1 MCSADSGDTLGVA
14 MSRSAGN
21 AVPLARKPANLMVAR
36 SIRQFSEARRNVVRG
51 TVAAALRGTLGS
63 GKIDALRDNHSESDM
78 VAAANILESPGGLR
92 NRKVVS
98 LTDRDLPIVHRST
111 RKSAALE
118 AAYACGF
125 LNAWAADAKR
135 AIKTIALL
143 SQITRVPEKDGLTA
157 LLAAV
162 RSWGA
167 SSYISRKV
175 TYAKEFFEEDAASK
189 ATLGEIDALLEHKKI
204 PNIQFYA
211 LEILKDNISLFT
223 VTRRHTN
230 ILQKL
235 SGNDF
240 RKALS
245 LNGLVATPINESDCS
260 GYLLRAVETS
270 LIDTVHAVWVIMNL
284 GDRFPNITQTI
295 ERYLDSSLLTELR
308 QAFGALAAES
318 TPVLV
323 APPPSSDESIVLE
336 EDGNQS
342 LQLYRRSA
350 SFLEFPSFCRFRN
363 DIDRVVG
370 FRLMAPMLPDNRA
383 WHAPDFS
390 DKTALQRA
398 DSTFDLALHGQPNV
412 KIDTFYRTYL
422 FLRFIQDPYNL
433 ALLDNEDIQYIFDN
447 TMGLESLI
455 LERELKTMHLNAA
468 EDARALISVLAM
480 ALYRAKSSD
489 PDIDFD
495 FRSKLE
501 DYIQSNFGGK
511 IAAFIDHLAPKSPQV
526 ANYIVTSLDEA
537 TLQKMYSIIGSLAGA
552 EEARREI
559 LTTVGIHL
567 NNIDYI
573 VEAEAIETRAKVSK
587 LKEYFDTSRM
597 FVDSIAMKKWLS
609 TNPSAYT
616 QQFKE
621 KLPELT
627 ARYSVSKNIVTSAGN
642 EKRLDF
648 FHITT
653 TEEYLVSEMAKEA
666 FREFCVSNEFGIE
679 SYLGRRIRHNT
690 LQGVMTKSTDAVLQR
705 SEHQPI
711 IAGTPFGRALASW
724 ESAFKIYIERMRKEF
739 LQFKTESKPN
749 ALFNSE
755 MDLTDPVTMRNIQQL
770 VQTLKVSGLEMLDE
784 LIVSFCWRQVAPQ
797 LEAASRQIR
806 VKMVQEV
813 VQALD
818 QSLSRFEGPEE
829 RKIKAALTDAISSVF
844 AQVASWFQ
852 LPQTGFVPASIA
864 DICNIIDMDNGR
876 PALSTVVTGDYLSTK
891 YYGISVHR
899 LYDCLAV
906 LLQNAFKHGNTK
918 SDVIVH
924 VTATPLEGA
933 NLHLLT
939 VGVESSLPPQ
949 SDLCVAR
956 VEAAVTSSDTGK
968 EMVTEGYS
976 GIKKVKFITR
986 LNEGSSTVTYQV
998 TNQTIRVAFSL
1009 KAEVVDQEDGIENT
1023 PR

>member
-1 MCSADSGDTLGVA
+1 MSNVA
-14 MSRSAGN
+14 KRTIPVS
-21 AVPLARKPANLMVAR
+21 RKPANLMVAK
-36 SIRQFSEARRNVVRG
+36 SIKQFSEARRNIVRG

-63 GKIDALRDNHSESDM
+63 DKIEILRDNHSERDM
-78 VAAANILESPGGLR
+78 VAAATILEAPGGLR
-92 NRKVVS
+92 NRKVVN
-98 LTDRDLPIVHRST
+98 LVDGNLPAIHRLR
-111 RKSAALE
+111 RKTASLE

-125 LNAWAADAKR
+125 LNAWSVDVTR
-135 AIKTIALL
+135 AIDTMAAL
-143 SQITRVPEKDGLTA
+143 SQMTMVSEKDGLSA
-157 LLAAV
+157 LHVAV
-162 RSWGA
+162 RRWGA

-175 TYAKEFFEEDAASK
+175 TYAKEFFDQNADTK
-189 ATLGEIDALLEHKKI
+189 ATLNEIDTLLGHKKH

-230 ILQKL
+230 VLQKL
-235 SGNDF
+235 AKGDF

-245 LNGLVATPINESDCS
+245 LNGLVATPISEADCA
-260 GYLLRAVETS
+260 GFLLRAVETS
-270 LIDTVHAVWVIMNL
+270 LFDVVHAIWVLLNL
-284 GDRFPNITQTI
+284 GDRFPHVVQTVA
-295 ERYLDSSLLTELR
+295 RYLDPALLIHFR
-308 QAFGALAAES
+308 QAIGALANEP

-323 APPPSSDESIVLE
+323 ATPPTSDQPLVLT
-336 EDGNQS
+336 DVDRDDRS
-342 LQLYRRSA
+342 LPLYRRSA
-350 SFLEFPSFCRFRN
+350 SFLEFPSLCQFRN

-370 FRLMAPMLPDNRA
+370 YRLMAPMLPEIRE
-383 WHAPDFS
+383 WCAPDFG
-390 DKTALQRA
+390 DKAALRQVDA
-398 DSTFDLALHGQPNV
+398 SFDISLHDQPNV

-422 FLRFIQDPYNL
+422 FLRFIQDPHNF
-433 ALLDNEDIQYIFDN
+433 AVLDNDDIQYIFDN
-447 TMGLESLI
+447 TMGLESLL
-455 LERELKTMHLNAA
+455 LERELKTMYLNAA

-495 FRSKLE
+495 FRSTLE
-501 DYIQSNFGGK
+501 NYIQRNFSGK
-511 IAAFIDHLAPKSPQV
+511 VAAFIDYLAPKSPQV
-526 ANYIVTSLDEA
+526 ATYIVTSLDEA
-537 TLQKMYSIIGSLAGA
+537 TLQKMYSIIGSLTAA
-552 EEARREI
+552 EEARRDI

-567 NNIDYI
+567 NKIEYI
-573 VEAEAIETRAKVSK
+573 VEAEAIETRAKVAK
-587 LKEYFDTSRM
+587 LKQYFDTSRM
-597 FVDSIAMKKWLS
+597 FVDSIAMTNWLS

-621 KLPELT
+621 NLPKLA
-627 ARYSVSKNIVTSAGN
+627 ARYATSKKMVTSQGN
-642 EKRLDF
+642 EARLDF
-648 FHITT
+648 FQITST
-653 TEEYLVSEMAKEA
+653 DEYLVSEMAKEA

-705 SEHQPI
+705 PEHHPI
-711 IAGTPFGRALASW
+711 IAGTPFGLALASW
-724 ESAFKIYIERMRKEF
+724 EHSFKIYIERMRKEF
-739 LQFKTESKPN
+739 LQFKSESKPN

-755 MDLTDPVTMRNIQQL
+755 IDLLDPLTKRNIQQL
-770 VQTLKVSGLEMLDE
+770 MQILKVSGLEMLDE

-806 VKMVQEV
+806 VKMAQEV
-813 VQALD
+813 VQSLD

-852 LPQTGFVPASIA
+852 VPQTGFVPASIA

-876 PALSTVVTGDYLSTK
+876 PASSTIVTGEYLTTK

-906 LLQNAFKHGNTK
+906 LLQNAFKHGNFP
-918 SDVIVH
+918 SEVNAH
-924 VTATPLEGA
+924 VSVKPLEGA
-933 NLHLLT
+933 NLHQLT
-939 VGVESSLPPQ
+939 IAVRSNLPAR
-949 SDLCVAR
+949 SDVCVAR

-986 LNEGSSTVTYQV
+986 LNEGNSTVTYQV
-998 TNQTIRVAFSL
+998 TDQTIEVAFSL
-1009 KAEVVDQEDGIENT
+1009 KAEVAEQEDCVENSA
-1023 PR
+1023 R